1 MKVSSL
7 GSWRYLRWQMKVSS
21 SKNASLNG
29 RSVSLIPSV
38 VLPYACPFL
47 CICVLAKSYTART
60 GVLPLEDRSPT
71 GPVWQS
77 CPGGTCPARACLLR
91 SGLPLLPPFPFPAR
105 NIYKGVLFLSPK
117 SSPVNV
123 CFITVW
129 HSMYC
134 IKRWNFF
141 KKKCPLLLQVRKKAV
156 PLHSLSGSNAADE
169 AVKPWKPMSSM
180 IGFR

>member
-21 SKNASLNG
+21 SKKWLNES
-29 RSVSLIPSV
+29 SVILIPSV

-47 CICVLAKSYTART
+47 CIRVLAKSYTART
-60 GVLPLEDRSPT
+60 GFLPLEDRSPT

-77 CPGGTCPARACLLR
+77 CPCGTCPATAC
-91 SGLPLLPPFPFPAR
+91 LLPPFPLLAR
-105 NIYKGVLFLSPK
+105 NIYKGVFFLSLK

-129 HSMYC
+129 HSVYC

-141 KKKCPLLLQVRKKAV
+141 KKSVRCYCRFGRKLYLCTRFREATLLMRR
-156 PLHSLSGSNAADE
+156 LSPESQW
-169 AVKPWKPMSSM
+169 VLW
-180 IGFR
+180 